1 MTSSQVQVSETP
13 PMSQQ
18 DLEGLKDENGL
29 YAGKFKTVE
38 DLANSYK
45 ELEGK
50 LGSITEEAQ
59 PKETTEESTEESTAE
74 STGIPEG
81 YEDYYLEDG
90 TVDYKSVNENYG
102 ETLGQIFK
110 EGQVDPYKISAEFHK
125 NKGEIPQEMYQSLLD
140 AGLSKNSIDSYLTG
154 RATEMG
160 YQNTSSK
167 EIAEK
172 EVQSIRDSIGGD
184 ETYGKMVSWA
194 MDNLPQPE
202 IDGFNE
208 ATKTMS
214 GPQLKLMVQGLYTQY
229 QNAMG
234 IEPNLVTGKPASS
247 GPAPYRSS
255 AEVKNAMNDPR
266 YGKDVTYT
274 QDVYARLEKS
284 DVFGKGI

>member
-50 LGSITEEAQ
+50 LGSTTEEEQ
-59 PKETTEESTEESTAE
+59 PKETTEESTAE
-74 STGIPEG
+74 STGVPEG

-160 YQNTSSK
+160 YKNTSSK
-167 EIAEK
+167 EVAEK
-172 EVQSIRDSIGGD
+172 EAKEIRDSIGGD

-194 MDNLPQPE
+194 MDNLPKPE

-208 ATKTMS
+208 ATKTMTA
-214 GPQLKLMVQGLYTQY
+214 PQLKLMVQGLYTQY